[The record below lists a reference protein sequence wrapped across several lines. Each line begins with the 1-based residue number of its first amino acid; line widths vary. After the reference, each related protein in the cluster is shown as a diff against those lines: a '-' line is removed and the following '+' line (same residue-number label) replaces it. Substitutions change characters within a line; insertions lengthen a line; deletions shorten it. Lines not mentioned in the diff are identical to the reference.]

1 MGHEPC
7 GVCAGVQHPWA
18 ASGRC
23 SSTNMRVRLRV
34 CVFVGICI
42 LRMYVR
48 ACVRACAYLGAERG
62 HRHRNPHRV
71 VRIIPPACCRRRG
84 IGGFARGLHGRT
96 AALPSG
102 PERRSSGSCRVRS
115 AAGSLESPPRE
126 ARARRP
132 AQRAAAP
139 PGRRLRR
146 AILLAEAVVQQQRL
160 VVLIAVVVVHL
171 VRARIRSDQS
181 EGSGL
186 GFRASRQP

>member
-1 MGHEPC
+1 MCRVRGGTASVGRLGAMHIYEHACAFAHVRVRGHMYTTH
-7 GVCAGVQHPWA
+7 VCA
-18 ASGRC
+18 C
-23 SSTNMRVRLRV
+23 VR
-34 CVFVGICI
+34 
-42 LRMYVR
+42 
-48 ACVRACAYLGAERG
+48 VRACAYLGAERG
-62 HRHRNPHRV
+62 HRHRDPHRV
-71 VRIIPPACCRRRG
+71 VTIVPPACCRRRG
-84 IGGFARGLHGRT
+84 IGGFGRGLHGRT

-102 PERRSSGSCRVRS
+102 PERRSSCSCRVRS

-132 AQRAAAP
+132 GQRAAAP

-146 AILLAEAVVQQQRL
+146 AILLAEAIVQQQRL
-160 VVLIAVVVVHL
+160 VVLIAVVIVHL